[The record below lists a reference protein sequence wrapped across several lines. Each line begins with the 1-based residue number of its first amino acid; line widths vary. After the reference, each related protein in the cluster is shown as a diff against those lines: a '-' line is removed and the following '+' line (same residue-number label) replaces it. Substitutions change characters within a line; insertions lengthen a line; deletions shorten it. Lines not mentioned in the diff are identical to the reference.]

1 MGIANILNS
10 TLSIATNILNFSK
23 HFTYSLLF
31 ISLLTAA
38 AIGFN
43 LLLIPSLGVTGSACA
58 TLLAYIIYFTPLL
71 TLLWRRLHISLFSHK
86 QLWVL
91 LFTLS
96 LFGLNILW
104 QWLLSPLFHTMGPGL
119 PIVLL
124 QALLRTLFFAVIA
137 YWGIR
142 RMHISSDVDNILRFK
157 K

>member
-1 MGIANILNS
+1 M
-10 TLSIATNILNFSK
+10 
-23 HFTYSLLF
+23 
-31 ISLLTAA
+31 
-38 AIGFN
+38 
-43 LLLIPSLGVTGSACA
+43 
-58 TLLAYIIYFTPLL
+58 
-71 TLLWRRLHISLFSHK
+71 
-86 QLWVL
+86 
-91 LFTLS
+91 FTLS